1 MSVVAMLEGSDS
13 ADRATV
19 QTALGIASRLNVPVQ
34 GLCALPDPA
43 AALIVMS
50 TPEATGLAASATR
63 DIAALQEQV
72 IARAKG
78 TFEDVTGAGA
88 HGLDCTFSHVVDI
101 AERAGANAAT
111 LADAVVFP
119 HSVQKAADPLSL
131 SFEYVLIDARL
142 PVVMAGS
149 EPLTDGPVIVAWDG
163 SNGAARAV
171 RFHLSLVK
179 AFGEVIIAQNEKDL
193 GKDQQRDAANPAALE
208 AWLDNHN
215 VKHSRMAIEGDHV
228 AGGLLALAKGSN
240 ASIIVAGAYGHSRI
254 GERLFGGTT
263 QRLLDA
269 ADAPALALAR

>member
-1 MSVVAMLEGSDS
+1 MLEGSDS
-13 ADRATV
+13 ADRAST
-19 QTALGIASRLNVPVQ
+19 QTALGIARRLNVPVS
-34 GLCALPDPA
+34 GVCALPDPA

-50 TPEATGLAASATR
+50 TPEATGLAANATR
-63 DIAALQEQV
+63 DISAMQDEV
-72 IARAKG
+72 IARAKAA
-78 TFEDVTGAGA
+78 FEDVTKGES
-88 HGLDCTFSHVVDI
+88 LPCDFSHIVDV

-131 SFEYVLIDARL
+131 SFEFVLMEARL

-171 RFHLSLVK
+171 RFHLPIVK
-179 AFGEVIIAQNEKDL
+179 AFGEVIIAQNESDL
-193 GKDQQRDAANPAALE
+193 GKDQPRDASSPAALE
-208 AWLDNHN
+208 RWLDSHN
-215 VKHSRMAIEGDHV
+215 VKHKRMPIEGQV
-228 AGGLLALAKGSN
+228 ASGLLSLAKGSG

-263 QRLLDA
+263 QRLLEA
-269 ADAPALALAR
+269 EEAPALALAR

>member
-1 MSVVAMLEGSDS
+1 MSVVAMLEGSES
-13 ADRATV
+13 ADRAST
-19 QTALGIASRLNVPVQ
+19 QTAVGIARRLGVPVS
-34 GLCALPDPA
+34 GVCALPDPA

-50 TPEATGLAASATR
+50 TPEATGLAANATK
-63 DIAALQEQV
+63 DIAAMQEQV
-72 IARAKG
+72 IAKARAA
-78 TFEDVTGAGA
+78 FENVTGGEN
-88 HGLDCTFSHVVDI
+88 LPCEFSHIVDV

-131 SFEYVLIDARL
+131 SFEYVLMEARL

-149 EPLTDGPVIVAWDG
+149 QPLTDGPVIVAWDG

-171 RFHLSLVK
+171 RFHLPIVK
-179 AFGEVIIAQNEKDL
+179 AFGEVIIAQNESDL
-193 GKDQQRDAANPAALE
+193 GKDQPRDASSPAALE
-208 AWLDNHN
+208 TWLDSHN
-215 VKHSRMAIEGDHV
+215 VKHKRMPIEGQV
-228 AGGLLALAKGSN
+228 ASGLLALAKGSG

-269 ADAPALALAR
+269 EEAPALALAR

>member
-13 ADRATV
+13 ADRATT
-19 QTALGIASRLNVPVQ
+19 QTALGIAQRLNVPVR
-34 GLCALPDPA
+34 GICALPDPTA
-43 AALIVMS
+43 TLIVMS
-50 TPEATGLAASATR
+50 TPEATGLAANATR
-63 DIAALQEQV
+63 DIAALQEEV
-72 IARAKG
+72 IARAKAS
-78 TFEDVTGAGA
+78 FEDVTGLGA
-88 HGLDCTFSHVVDI
+88 HGLNCTFSHVVDI

-131 SFEYVLIDARL
+131 SFEYVLMEARL
-142 PVVMAGS
+142 PVVMAGT
-149 EPLTDGPVIVAWDG
+149 EPMTDGPVIVAWDG

-171 RFHLSLVK
+171 RFHLAVVK

-193 GKDQQRDAANPAALE
+193 GKDQQRDAASPAALE
-208 AWLDNHN
+208 EWLDAHN
-215 VKHSRMAIEGDHV
+215 VKHQRMPIEGEV
-228 AGGLLALAKGSN
+228 AGGLLALAKGAG

-269 ADAPALALAR
+269 AEGPALALAR

>member
-13 ADRATV
+13 ADRAST
-19 QTALGIASRLNVPVQ
+19 QTALGIAQRLDVPVR
-34 GLCALPDPA
+34 GVCALPDPSA
-43 AALIVMS
+43 TLIVMS
-50 TPEATGLAASATR
+50 TPEATGLAANATR
-63 DIAALQEQV
+63 DISAMQDEV
-72 IARAKG
+72 IARAKA
-78 TFEDVTGAGA
+78 TFEDVTKGES
-88 HGLDCTFSHVVDI
+88 LPCDFSHIVDV

-131 SFEYVLIDARL
+131 SFEYVLMEARL

-149 EPLTDGPVIVAWDG
+149 QPLTDGPVIVAWDG

-171 RFHLSLVK
+171 RFHLPIVK
-179 AFGEVIIAQNEKDL
+179 AFGEVIIAQNESDL
-193 GKDQQRDAANPAALE
+193 GKDQPRDASSPAALE
-208 AWLDNHN
+208 TWLDSHN
-215 VKHSRMAIEGDHV
+215 VKHKRMPIEGQV
-228 AGGLLALAKGSN
+228 ASGLLSLAKGSG

-269 ADAPALALAR
+269 KEAPALALAR

>member
-1 MSVVAMLEGSDS
+1 MSVVAMLEGSES
-13 ADRATV
+13 ADRATT
-19 QTALGIASRLNVPVQ
+19 QTALGIAQRLNVPVR
-34 GLCALPDPA
+34 GVCALPDPTA
-43 AALIVMS
+43 TLIVMS
-50 TPEATGLAASATR
+50 TPEATGLAANATR
-63 DIAALQEQV
+63 DITALQEQV
-72 IARAKG
+72 IERAK
-78 TFEDVTGAGA
+78 TVFEDVTGTGA
-88 HGLDCTFSHVVDI
+88 HGLDCTFSHIVDI

-131 SFEYVLIDARL
+131 SFEYVLMEARL
-142 PVVMAGS
+142 PVVMAGTN
-149 EPLTDGPVIVAWDG
+149 PLADGPVIVAWDG

-171 RFHLSLVK
+171 RFHLSIVK

-193 GKDQQRDAANPAALE
+193 GKDQQRDSADPAELE
-208 AWLDNHN
+208 AWLDAHN
-215 VKHSRMAIEGDHV
+215 VKHQRMPIEGEV
-228 AGGLLALAKGSN
+228 ASGLIALAKGSN

>member
-1 MSVVAMLEGSDS
+1 MSVVAMLEGSET
-13 ADRATV
+13 ADRATTL
-19 QTALGIASRLNVPVQ
+19 TAVGIARRLNVPVR

-43 AALIVMS
+43 ATLIVMS

-63 DIAALQEQV
+63 DISALQDQL
-72 IARAKG
+72 IAKAKA
-78 TFEDVTGAGA
+78 TFEDVTGMGS
-88 HGLDCTFSHVVDI
+88 HGLTCTFSHVVDV

-119 HSVQKAADPLSL
+119 HSVQKATDPLSL
-131 SFEYVLIDARL
+131 SFEYVLTEARL
-142 PVVMAGS
+142 PLVMAGTS
-149 EPLTDGPVIVAWDG
+149 PLESGPVIVAWDG

-193 GKDQQRDAANPAALE
+193 GKDQQRDAADPAALE
-208 AWLDNHN
+208 QWLDSHN
-215 VKHSRMAIEGDHV
+215 VKHRRMPIEGGDV
-228 AGGLLALAKGSN
+228 ASGLLALAKGSN

-269 ADAPALALAR
+269 DESPTLALAR

>member
-1 MSVVAMLEGSDS
+1 MSVVAMLEGSEA
-13 ADRATV
+13 ADRAST
-19 QTALGIASRLNVPVQ
+19 QTALGIARRLSVPVS
-34 GLCALPDPA
+34 GVCALPDPT

-50 TPEATGLAASATR
+50 TPEATGLAANATR

-72 IARAKG
+72 IARAKAV
-78 TFEDVTGAGA
+78 FEATTSGESL
-88 HGLDCTFSHVVDI
+88 HCNFSHIVDV

-131 SFEYVLIDARL
+131 SFEYVLMEARL

-171 RFHLSLVK
+171 RFHLPIVK
-179 AFGEVIIAQNEKDL
+179 AFGEVIIAQNESDL
-193 GKDQQRDAANPAALE
+193 GKDQPRDAASPAALE
-208 AWLDNHN
+208 TWLDSHN
-215 VKHSRMAIEGDHV
+215 VKHKRMPIEGQV
-228 AGGLLALAKGSN
+228 ASSLLALAKGSN

-269 ADAPALALAR
+269 DEAPALALAR

>member
-13 ADRATV
+13 ADRAST
-19 QTALGIASRLNVPVQ
+19 QTALGIARRLDVPVR
-34 GLCALPDPA
+34 GVCALPDPSA
-43 AALIVMS
+43 TLIVMS
-50 TPEATGLAASATR
+50 TPEATGLAANATR
-63 DIAALQEQV
+63 DISAMQDEV
-72 IARAKG
+72 IARARA
-78 TFEDVTGAGA
+78 TFEDVTKGES
-88 HGLDCTFSHVVDI
+88 LPCDFSHIVDV

-131 SFEYVLIDARL
+131 SFEYVLMEARL

-149 EPLTDGPVIVAWDG
+149 QPLSDGPVIVAWDG

-171 RFHLSLVK
+171 RFHLPIVK
-179 AFGEVIIAQNEKDL
+179 AFGEVIIAQNESDL
-193 GKDQQRDAANPAALE
+193 GKDQPRDASSPAALE
-208 AWLDNHN
+208 TWLDSHN
-215 VKHSRMAIEGDHV
+215 VKHKRMPIEGQV
-228 AGGLLALAKGSN
+228 ASGLLALAKGSG

-269 ADAPALALAR
+269 EEAPALALAR

>member
-1 MSVVAMLEGSDS
+1 MSVVAMLEGSET
-13 ADRATV
+13 ADRATT
-19 QTALGIASRLNVPVQ
+19 QTAVGIARRLNVPVR
-34 GLCALPDPA
+34 GICALPDPA
-43 AALIVMS
+43 ATLIVMS

-63 DIAALQEQV
+63 DISALQEQV
-72 IARAKG
+72 IAKAKE

-88 HGLDCTFSHVVDI
+88 HGLACHFSHVVDV

-131 SFEYVLIDARL
+131 SFEYVLMEARL
-142 PVVMAGS
+142 PVVMAGTA
-149 EPLTDGPVIVAWDG
+149 PLEAGPVLIAWDG

-171 RFHLSLVK
+171 RFHLSIVK

-193 GKDQQRDAANPAALE
+193 GKDQRREAADPAALE
-208 AWLDNHN
+208 EWLDAHN
-215 VKHSRMAIEGDHV
+215 VKHQRMSMEGDV

-263 QRLLDA
+263 QRLLEA
-269 ADAPALALAR
+269 PEAPALALAR